1 MFKFDKEDFI
11 SSIFDKDVWKRA
23 KIYSKNNMDFYKI
36 NYTEC
41 LAFCKF
47 KSSSYTYLPGSKVD
61 NSTLAIRPY
70 INPEIKM
77 NLHKCISDKNF
88 LSQAKIKPEMLKKL
102 NVIYWDNFFVQFAE
116 ILDWRIN
123 KTTEIYTPYGY
134 DSIMWNIKTDNR
146 KYKEILSLFDKEDL
160 NKFFYYLKKM
170 EPKGNYI
177 SNV

>member
-36 NYTEC
+36 NSTEC

-47 KSSSYTYLPGSKVD
+47 KSSSYTYLSGSKVD

-88 LSQAKIKPEMLKKL
+88 L
-102 NVIYWDNFFVQFAE
+102 
-116 ILDWRIN
+116 
-123 KTTEIYTPYGY
+123 
-134 DSIMWNIKTDNR
+134 
-146 KYKEILSLFDKEDL
+146 
-160 NKFFYYLKKM
+160 
-170 EPKGNYI
+170 
-177 SNV
+177 